1 MKDSGVYMCRPPG
14 LPGASQ
20 ALHVLKEE
28 EKEQKLASVKDS
40 AISSTLT
47 TITIHLTCFS
57 VIKLVK

>member
-14 LPGASQ
+14 LPNASQ

-40 AISSTLT
+40 AIAFTLPK
-47 TITIHLTCFS
+47 IHLFFWLS
-57 VIKLVK
+57 LVKLVK

>member
-1 MKDSGVYMCRPPG
+1 MCRPPG

-40 AISSTLT
+40 AVSSTFT
-47 TITIHLTCFS
+47 TTTIHLACFF
-57 VIKLVK
+57 ILNLVE